1 MIGGASLGKYVPPP
15 PFYTFDPLMGD
26 PLNLIPAIK
35 SSMSGDH
42 KDLIGLVGSIPG
54 LPALIGGVES
64 PVDPATMLMLSLMN
78 WQEGGRAP
86 KPLDSGHSRERL
98 GRFPSEDGNAI
109 EYLFAHTKEG
119 DGSRGLHRL
128 LEKLSRG
135 LCETSLGESG
145 FSNGAGGIELLG
157 WISLGEVLELKKE
170 VGRGA
175 WSVAS
180 EEPHDGGVQDAFR
193 HLLVILRS
201 AERRGCGLLM
211 RRHS

>member
-1 MIGGASLGKYVPPP
+1 MSRYVPPP
-15 PFYTFDPLMGD
+15 PFHTFDPMRGD
-26 PLNLIPAIK
+26 PLNLITAIK

-42 KDLIGLVGSIPG
+42 EDLIGLVGSIPG
-54 LPALIGGVES
+54 LPALIEGVGS
-64 PVDPATMLMLSLMN
+64 PVDPATMLMLSLME

-86 KPLDSGHSRERL
+86 RPLDSGHSRERL

-119 DGSRGLHRL
+119 DDSRGLHRL
-128 LEKLSRG
+128 LEKLGRG
-135 LCETSLGESG
+135 LCEASLGEPG

-157 WISLGEVLELKKE
+157 WIGVGEVLELKKE
-170 VGRGA
+170 VERGA

-180 EEPHDGGVQDAFR
+180 EEPHDGGVQDVFR

>member
-86 KPLDSGHSRERL
+86 RPLDSGHSRERL

-128 LEKLSRG
+128 LEKLGRG
-135 LCETSLGESG
+135 LCESSLGESG

>member
-1 MIGGASLGKYVPPP
+1 MGRYVPPP
-15 PFYTFDPLMGD
+15 PFHTFDPMRGD
-26 PLNLIPAIK
+26 PLKLITAIK

-42 KDLIGLVGSIPG
+42 EDLIGLVGRIPG
-54 LPALIGGVES
+54 LPALIEGVGS
-64 PVDPATMLMLSLMN
+64 PVDPATMLMLSLME

-86 KPLDSGHSRERL
+86 RPLDSGHSRERL

-119 DGSRGLHRL
+119 GDSRGLHRL
-128 LEKLSRG
+128 LEKLGRG
-135 LCETSLGESG
+135 LCEASLGEPG

-157 WISLGEVLELKKE
+157 WIGVGEILELKKE
-170 VGRGA
+170 VERGA

>member
-1 MIGGASLGKYVPPP
+1 MSRYVPPP
-15 PFYTFDPLMGD
+15 PFHTFDPMRGN
-26 PLNLIPAIK
+26 PLNLITAIK
-35 SSMSGDH
+35 SSMSGNH
-42 KDLIGLVGSIPG
+42 EDLIGLVGSVPG
-54 LPALIGGVES
+54 LPALIEGVGS
-64 PVDPATMLMLSLMN
+64 PVDPATMLMLSLME

-86 KPLDSGHSRERL
+86 RPLDSGHSRERL

-109 EYLFAHTKEG
+109 EYLFAYTKEG
-119 DGSRGLHRL
+119 DDSRGLHRL
-128 LEKLSRG
+128 LEKLGRG
-135 LCETSLGESG
+135 LCEASLGEPG

-157 WISLGEVLELKKE
+157 WIGVGEVLELKKE
-170 VGRGA
+170 VERGA

-201 AERRGCGLLM
+201 AERRRCGLLM

>member
-1 MIGGASLGKYVPPP
+1 MSRYVPPP
-15 PFYTFDPLMGD
+15 PFYTFDPMRGD
-26 PLNLIPAIK
+26 PLNLITAIK

-42 KDLIGLVGSIPG
+42 EDLIGLVGSIPG
-54 LPALIGGVES
+54 LPALIEGVGS
-64 PVDPATMLMLSLMN
+64 PVDPATMLMLSLME
-78 WQEGGRAP
+78 WQEGGQAP
-86 KPLDSGHSRERL
+86 RPLDSGHSRERL

-119 DGSRGLHRL
+119 GDSRGLHRL
-128 LEKLSRG
+128 LEKLGRG
-135 LCETSLGESG
+135 LCEASLGEPG

-157 WISLGEVLELKKE
+157 WIGVGEILELKKE
-170 VGRGA
+170 VERGA

-201 AERRGCGLLM
+201 AARRGCGLLM

>member
-1 MIGGASLGKYVPPP
+1 MGRYVPPP
-15 PFYTFDPLMGD
+15 PFHTFDPMRGN
-26 PLNLIPAIK
+26 PLKLITAIK

-42 KDLIGLVGSIPG
+42 EDLIGLVGRIPG
-54 LPALIGGVES
+54 LPALIEGVGS
-64 PVDPATMLMLSLMN
+64 PVDPATMLMLSLME

-86 KPLDSGHSRERL
+86 SPLDSGHSRERL

-119 DGSRGLHRL
+119 GDSRGLHRL
-128 LEKLSRG
+128 LEKLGRG
-135 LCETSLGESG
+135 LCEASLGEPG

-157 WISLGEVLELKKE
+157 WIGVGEVLELKKE
-170 VGRGA
+170 VERGA

-180 EEPHDGGVQDAFR
+180 EEPHDGGVQDVFR

>member
-1 MIGGASLGKYVPPP
+1 MGKYVPPP

-128 LEKLSRG
+128 LEKLGRG
-135 LCETSLGESG
+135 LCESSLGESG

>member
-1 MIGGASLGKYVPPP
+1 MGRYVPPP
-15 PFYTFDPLMGD
+15 PFHTFDPMRGD
-26 PLNLIPAIK
+26 PLNLITAIK

-42 KDLIGLVGSIPG
+42 EDLIGLVGRIPG
-54 LPALIGGVES
+54 LPALIEGVGS
-64 PVDPATMLMLSLMN
+64 PVDPATMLMLSLME

-86 KPLDSGHSRERL
+86 SPLDSGHSRERL

-109 EYLFAHTKEG
+109 EYLFAYTKEG
-119 DGSRGLHRL
+119 DDSRGLHRL
-128 LEKLSRG
+128 LEKLGRG
-135 LCETSLGESG
+135 LCEASLGEPG

-157 WISLGEVLELKKE
+157 WIGVGEVLELKKE
-170 VGRGA
+170 VERGA

>member
-1 MIGGASLGKYVPPP
+1 MGRYVPPP
-15 PFYTFDPLMGD
+15 PFHTFDPMRGN
-26 PLNLIPAIK
+26 PLKLITAIK

-42 KDLIGLVGSIPG
+42 EDLIGLVGMIPG
-54 LPALIGGVES
+54 LPALIEGVGS
-64 PVDPATMLMLSLMN
+64 PVDPATILMLSLME

-86 KPLDSGHSRERL
+86 SPLDSGHSRERL

-119 DGSRGLHRL
+119 GDSRGLHRL
-128 LEKLSRG
+128 LEKLGRG
-135 LCETSLGESG
+135 LCEASLGEPG

-157 WISLGEVLELKKE
+157 WIGVGEVLELKKE
-170 VGRGA
+170 VERGA

>member
-1 MIGGASLGKYVPPP
+1 MGRYVPPP
-15 PFYTFDPLMGD
+15 PFHTFDPMRGD
-26 PLNLIPAIK
+26 PLKLITAIK

-42 KDLIGLVGSIPG
+42 EDLIGLVGRIPG
-54 LPALIGGVES
+54 LPALIEGVGS
-64 PVDPATMLMLSLMN
+64 PVDPATILMLSLME

-86 KPLDSGHSRERL
+86 SPLDSGHSRERL

-109 EYLFAHTKEG
+109 EYLFEYTKEG
-119 DGSRGLHRL
+119 DDSRGLHRL
-128 LEKLSRG
+128 LEKLGRG
-135 LCETSLGESG
+135 LCEASLGEPG

-157 WISLGEVLELKKE
+157 WIGVGEVLELKKE
-170 VGRGA
+170 VERGA

>member
-1 MIGGASLGKYVPPP
+1 MGRYVPPP
-15 PFYTFDPLMGD
+15 PFHTFDPMRGD
-26 PLNLIPAIK
+26 PLNLITAIK

-42 KDLIGLVGSIPG
+42 EDLIGLVGRIPG
-54 LPALIGGVES
+54 LPALIEGVGS
-64 PVDPATMLMLSLMN
+64 PVDPATMLMLSLME

-86 KPLDSGHSRERL
+86 SPLDSGHSRERL

-109 EYLFAHTKEG
+109 EYLFAYTKEG
-119 DGSRGLHRL
+119 DDSRGLHRL
-128 LEKLSRG
+128 LEKLGRG
-135 LCETSLGESG
+135 LCEASLGEPG

-157 WISLGEVLELKKE
+157 WIGVGEVLELKKE
-170 VGRGA
+170 VERGA

-180 EEPHDGGVQDAFR
+180 EEPHDGGVQDVFR

>member
-1 MIGGASLGKYVPPP
+1 MSRYVPPP
-15 PFYTFDPLMGD
+15 PFHTFDPMRGN
-26 PLNLIPAIK
+26 PLNLITAIK
-35 SSMSGDH
+35 SSMSGNH
-42 KDLIGLVGSIPG
+42 EDLIGLVGSVPG
-54 LPALIGGVES
+54 LPALIEGVGS
-64 PVDPATMLMLSLMN
+64 PVDPATMLMLSLME

-86 KPLDSGHSRERL
+86 RPLDSGHSRERL

-119 DGSRGLHRL
+119 DDSRGLHRL
-128 LEKLSRG
+128 LEKLGRG
-135 LCETSLGESG
+135 LCEASLGEPG

-157 WISLGEVLELKKE
+157 WIGVGEILELKKE
-170 VGRGA
+170 VERGA